1 MWCLK
6 SSPSRLSTGRIGEDL
21 GEATYF
27 VFMKKFFLNLFLGS
41 CLLWGACKNQSTTPN
56 TPLAHAILVC
66 KVNAPQGKQITV
78 QDEFDKVTDSLGP
91 QAMRTFILNLNEGKY
106 YNILHGDQGLR
117 VFLKPNDSLYVY
129 LDMNSV
135 LDSTRITGKGNEESN
150 YLLQK
155 AMVVNQMYAN
165 YQSLFQKKEAEF
177 VTELYANRTTMEQS
191 LATYCATYP
200 TLSPK
205 FVVYEKA
212 AIRYDWAQS
221 RMGYPAYH
229 QQLTNETVALSP
241 SYNDY
246 LKELNLEQDTLLV
259 VNEYKN
265 FILNNLYKKVGE
277 AIQTDSSLQRLE
289 NGVFVGQFRWIPKL
303 YNSRGIQEFC
313 SFHTLKD
320 MIDFQGVEASIAEIN
335 AFNGAVENNDYKA
348 KIGESIQKWQHL
360 AHGKPAP
367 SLYFNNEDST
377 QVSLENL
384 KGTML
389 YLYFWTS
396 ENPNCLQELSRIEQA
411 KKYLNAPKTLTFV
424 GFCMDKENKNLKK
437 MRRQGLS
444 NIQVWL
450 SPSQQVLFAKAYHL
464 TDVPRAVLISA
475 DGRIENAVAP
485 KPSARAFV
493 GFIKTLKKS

>member
-1 MWCLK
+1 MKNIFLALFT
-6 SSPSRLSTGRIGEDL
+6 SSVL
-21 GEATYF
+21 
-27 VFMKKFFLNLFLGS
+27 FFF
-41 CLLWGACKNQSTTPN
+41 ACKNQPISSSL
-56 TPLAHAILVC
+56 PLGHAVLVC
-66 KVNAPQGKQITV
+66 KINAPQGNQITV
-78 QDEFDKVTDSLGP
+78 QNDLDKVTDSLGP
-91 QAMRTFILNLNEGKY
+91 KMMRKFVLNLDECAY

-117 VFLKPNDSLYVY
+117 IFLKPNDSLYVY

-155 AMVVNQMYAN
+155 ASIINQMYAN
-165 YQSLFQKKEAEF
+165 YQSLFQKKEIEF
-177 VTELYANRTTMEQS
+177 VAELNANRTTMEQT
-191 LATYCATYP
+191 LETYRAAHP

-205 FVVYEKA
+205 FVAYEKQ

-221 RMGYPAYH
+221 RMGYPEYH
-229 QQLTNETVALSP
+229 QQLNNEAAVLSP
-241 SYNDY
+241 SYDDY
-246 LKELNLEQDTLLV
+246 LKELNLNDDTLLV

-313 SFHTLKD
+313 SFHTLKE
-320 MIDFQGVEASIAEIN
+320 MIDFQGAEASAAEIN
-335 AFNGAVENNDYKA
+335 AFNGAVENNAYKA
-348 KIGESIQKWQHL
+348 EIGTSVQKWQHL

-367 SLYFNNEDST
+367 ILYFNNEDST

-384 KGTML
+384 RGSTL

-396 ENPNCLQELSRIEQA
+396 EHPQCLQELSRIEQA
-411 KKYLNAPKTLTFV
+411 KKYLNDPKVLTFV
-424 GFCMDKENKNLKK
+424 GFCMDKDNKTLKK

-450 SPSQQVLFAKAYHL
+450 NPAQQTLFAKAYHL
-464 TDVPRAVLISA
+464 TDVPRAVLIGP

-485 KPSARAFV
+485 KPSSRGFV
-493 GFIKTLKKS
+493 GFIKGLKK